1 MPDKSFEDLMHGYVN
16 NQLTDEETKNFIAL
30 VQQPAYKEKL
40 EAYIGDLMHNRSLAG
55 LSNEIQGQAVFQKIM
70 LAADAN
76 NELQEVPK
84 KSIVWMKYAA
94 AAAVLIA
101 FLSLTYIW
109 VLRSS
114 EKKVTAKQQKDQPYK
129 NDVLP
134 GTQKAILTLGDG
146 SVIELD
152 DAQNGTLASQGGT
165 KVIKF
170 NGTINYENAK
180 RDGQTLYN
188 TIATPRGGQYQV
200 VLPDGTEVWLNA
212 ASSIHFPTQFSG
224 NERRVELTGEAYF
237 EVKKDAR
244 KPFHVV
250 TATQDVEVLGTHF
263 NVNSYSD
270 EPLVKTTLLEGKVKV
285 VKRESAFAKA
295 SADKSANVKRE
306 RPDEISAVLKPGEQA
321 VMSRANSPLTIHHS
335 PFTIDHSPDLE
346 QVMSWKNGVFQFN
359 NADIKTITR
368 QLARWYNL
376 EIEYSKPPD
385 DNLYFVE
392 MPRNSKLSSI
402 LKVLKLTGNI
412 HFEIEGN
419 KLIVS

>member
-16 NQLTDEETKNFIAL
+16 NRLTDEETKYFMAL

-40 EAYIGDLMHNRSLAG
+40 EAYIGNLLHNRSIAG
-55 LSNEIQGQAVFQKIM
+55 LSNDIQGQSVFQKIM
-70 LAADAN
+70 LAADAATA
-76 NELQEVPK
+76 LPEVPK
-84 KSIVWMKYAA
+84 KRIVWMKYAA

-101 FLSLTYIW
+101 FLSLSYVW
-109 VLRSS
+109 VIRSTD
-114 EKKVTAKQQKDQPYK
+114 KKVTAKQQKDQPYK

-134 GTQKAILTLGDG
+134 GTQKAMLTLGDG

-212 ASSIHFPTQFSG
+212 ASSIHFPTQFAG

-270 EPLVKTTLLEGKVKV
+270 ETSIKTTLLEGKVKV

-295 SADKSANVKRE
+295 SADKSAKDAE
-306 RPDEISAVLKPGEQA
+306 LAIVLKPGEQA
-321 VMSRANSPLTIHHS
+321 VLSRAHS

-359 NADIKTITR
+359 NADIKTIMR

-376 EIEYSKPPD
+376 EVTYNKPPD
-385 DNLYFVE
+385 DNLYYVE

-402 LKVLKLTGNI
+402 LKVLELTGNI

>member
-1 MPDKSFEDLMHGYVN
+1 MPDKSFEDLLNGYVN
-16 NQLTDEETKNFIAL
+16 NQLTDEETNYFMAL

-40 EAYIGDLMHNRSLAG
+40 EAHIGDLLHNRSFAG
-55 LSNEIQGQAVFQKIM
+55 LSNEIQGQTVFQQIM
-70 LAADAN
+70 LAADAD
-76 NELQEVPK
+76 NELQKVPK
-84 KSIVWMKYAA
+84 PRIVWMKYAA

-101 FLSLTYIW
+101 FLSLTYVW
-109 VLRSS
+109 VIRSTD
-114 EKKVTAKQQKDQPYK
+114 KKVTAKQQKDQPYK

-134 GTQKAILTLGDG
+134 GTQKAMLTLGDG

-170 NGTINYENAK
+170 NGTINYKNAK

-212 ASSIHFPTQFSG
+212 ASSIHFPTQFAG

-237 EVKKDAR
+237 EVKTLLLRSGQKM
-244 KPFHVV
+244 PFHVV

-263 NVNSYSD
+263 NVNSYTD
-270 EPLVKTTLLEGKVKV
+270 ESSVKTTLLEGKVKV
-285 VKRESAFAKA
+285 VKRESAFARA
-295 SADKSANVKRE
+295 SADKSAKDVE
-306 RPDEISAVLKPGEQA
+306 SSVVLKPGEQA
-321 VMSRANSPLTIHHS
+321 ALSGGHSPLTTHNS

-346 QVMSWKNGVFQFN
+346 QVMSWKNGLFQFN
-359 NADIKTITR
+359 NADIKTIMR

-376 EIEYSKPPD
+376 EVQYSKPPD
-385 DNLYFVE
+385 DNLYYVE

-402 LKVLKLTGNI
+402 LKVLELTGNI

>member
-1 MPDKSFEDLMHGYVN
+1 
-16 NQLTDEETKNFIAL
+16 
-30 VQQPAYKEKL
+30 
-40 EAYIGDLMHNRSLAG
+40 
-55 LSNEIQGQAVFQKIM
+55 
-70 LAADAN
+70 
-76 NELQEVPK
+76 
-84 KSIVWMKYAA
+84 
-94 AAAVLIA
+94 VLIA

-109 VLRSS
+109 VIRSS

-134 GTQKAILTLGDG
+134 GTQKAMLTLGDG

-212 ASSIHFPTQFSG
+212 ASSIHFPTQFAG

-237 EVKKDAR
+237 EVRKDAR

-263 NVNSYSD
+263 NVNSYTD

-285 VKRESAFAKA
+285 VKRET
-295 SADKSANVKRE
+295 ANVKRE

-321 VMSRANSPLTIHHS
+321 VLSRAHSPL
-335 PFTIDHSPDLE
+335 TIDHSPDLE

-376 EIEYSKPPD
+376 EVEYSKPPD
-385 DNLYFVE
+385 DNLYYVE

-402 LKVLKLTGNI
+402 LKVLELTGNI